1 MFCNKGIIIE
11 NNMKEFF
18 KDKLEAIRNNTVV
31 YKYLEK
37 KHTETTY
44 HNLWEL
50 MEKTYS

>member
-1 MFCNKGIIIE
+1 
-11 NNMKEFF
+11 MKEFF

-37 KHTETTY
+37 KHTETN